1 MAENEYLDAT
11 QARLWQSLV
20 QAIRERA
27 SHSEIAERSIECLQ
41 TTARQIRK
49 ELPFAQLVS
58 NLNDPPLLRTMC
70 HQIPGFRDVK
80 DFLIEASDQP
90 TDWRGKI
97 THFLNRVLDN
107 CLYDVPSLVA
117 WSGGSVGVTEVRGI
131 LPGVRSNLQPEIH
144 RIAKKL
150 GENPAWTPRR
160 APRREKPASK
170 GDNTQKMLGQSL
182 LVGFPK

>member
-11 QARLWQSLV
+11 QARLWQSSV

-41 TTARQIRK
+41 TTVRQIRK

-117 WSGGSVGVTEVRGI
+117 
-131 LPGVRSNLQPEIH
+131 
-144 RIAKKL
+144 
-150 GENPAWTPRR
+150 
-160 APRREKPASK
+160 
-170 GDNTQKMLGQSL
+170 
-182 LVGFPK
+182 